1 MLMKSTKF
9 PCSYWRI
16 SAGTVYIVVF
26 VQSDNPCF
34 SLFVICAY
42 CIFHLLIINIKF
54 VSRLGL
60 LDELIIEF
68 RDQTIWRS
76 MVLLLYEIWL
86 WTLSSI
92 NYSNSRAMAD
102 TLLLV
107 VRGWIRAVCNGD
119 TDVLSYQLSHVKDK
133 FIRLILIHWILTR
146 GQFRIFCLWKIIG
159 ILSSWNNTI
168 YRMGQPAMTIL
179 LIILY
184 MWQGDLSSC
193 SQQCSIIGNCPC

>member
-16 SAGTVYIVVF
+16 STGTVYTVVF

-60 LDELIIEF
+60 QDELIIEF
-68 RDQTIWRS
+68 RDQTIWQS
-76 MVLLLYEIWL
+76 MVLLLIYSLLYELCL

-107 VRGWIRAVCNGD
+107 VRGWIRAVCNGN
-119 TDVLSYQLSHVKDK
+119 TDVLSYQLSHVKDR
-133 FIRLILIHWILTR
+133 FIRLMLIY
-146 GQFRIFCLWKIIG
+146 GVFCLWNYIRNFTKF
-159 ILSSWNNTI
+159 
-168 YRMGQPAMTIL
+168 
-179 LIILY
+179 
-184 MWQGDLSSC
+184 
-193 SQQCSIIGNCPC
+193 

>member
-54 VSRLGL
+54 VSWLGL

-92 NYSNSRAMAD
+92 NYSNFFVI
-102 TLLLV
+102 L
-107 VRGWIRAVCNGD
+107 WISG
-119 TDVLSYQLSHVKDK
+119 
-133 FIRLILIHWILTR
+133 
-146 GQFRIFCLWKIIG
+146 IFVCLWHFDTQTTFPLHTPVPPRFSQSCLTMNFTHPEVQIRIG
-159 ILSSWNNTI
+159 TEGGLP
-168 YRMGQPAMTIL
+168 RFRL
-179 LIILY
+179 KKKK
-184 MWQGDLSSC
+184 WQ
-193 SQQCSIIGNCPC
+193 